1 MNFKGTSANLIPMA
15 RREKT
20 LSEEIYNKIRKLSV

>member
-1 MNFKGTSANLIPMA
+1 MNFKGTSENLITMV